1 MLSLMMGVYSFSQ
14 AAEAPAKGQAA
25 DKSSAKYS
33 FCQSMSEHLK
43 LFDAK
48 RDHAENPWIQ
58 EFKLKV
64 RGQYQWADLQ
74 PAGGTDKLKADA
86 GGRHKRSNNEWRR
99 FRLGAEAKV
108 LRHFRLLGNFNLG
121 GLDARYKV
129 EDGRWT
135 RTRTE
140 GSVDEIFLQGTFEP
154 VVFTVGKHKPA
165 FIGEYRTSSSKILTL
180 ERSALVNQLTAEK
193 LYGVSMGSSNKKARF
208 GWEAG
213 VWMNGQDGDSLW
225 LAPSFHFDDNC
236 MLGIGLNAATGKS
249 GRLYF
254 DYMHS
259 FANTDAADHTE
270 GSYEYAGCGTQDVFA
285 LTWEAKKGKFA
296 LMTEAMAGLN
306 VLNGQEGAQNV
317 FGLTVMPSYRISPHF
332 EGVFRYQLASGSNAV
347 VWDKRYVATNS
358 SSASVS
364 DLLHGV
370 YFGVNYYVCPK
381 DPHAMKVMAGAE
393 YFNSHGADAS
403 GKKGYSGWQYSVAFR
418 FNF

>member
-1 MLSLMMGVYSFSQ
+1 MLALMMGVHSLSQ
-14 AAEAPAKGQAA
+14 AAEAPAKGSASDQP
-25 DKSSAKYS
+25 SAKYS
-33 FCQSMSEHLK
+33 FCKSMSDHLK

-48 RDHAENPWIQ
+48 RDNAENPWIQ

-64 RGQYQWADLQ
+64 RGQYQWASLQ
-74 PAGGTDKLKADA
+74 PSGGTNKLKADSS
-86 GGRHKRSNNEWRR
+86 GKHKRSNNEWRR

-108 LRHFRLLGNFNLG
+108 LNHFRLFANFNLG

-129 EDGRWT
+129 EDGHWN
-135 RTRTE
+135 RTSTE
-140 GSVDEIFLQGTFEP
+140 GTLDELFIQGKFEP

-165 FIGEYRTSSSKILTL
+165 FIGEYRTSSSKILTI

-193 LYGVSMGSSNKKARF
+193 LYGVSLGNSDKKAKF

-213 VWMNGQDGDSLW
+213 IWMNGQDEDSLW
-225 LAPSFHFDDNC
+225 LAPAFNTDDNC
-236 MLGIGLNAATGKS
+236 LLGIGLNAATGKS
-249 GRLYF
+249 GRLYL

-259 FANTDAADHTE
+259 FAHTDADDHTM
-270 GSYEYAGCGTQDVFA
+270 GDYSYAGSGAQDVFA

-296 LMTEAMAGLN
+296 LMAEAMAGLN
-306 VLNGQEGAQNV
+306 VLNGQDGAQNV
-317 FGLTVMPSYRISPHF
+317 FGLTLMPSYRISRHF

-347 VWDKRYVATNS
+347 VWDKRYMATNS
-358 SSASVS
+358 SSASTS

-370 YFGVNYYVCPK
+370 YLGVNYYVCPD

-393 YFNSHGADAS
+393 YLNSHGADAS
-403 GKKGYSGWQYSVAFR
+403 GKKGFIGWQYSLALR